1 MDTIRNRVREF
12 REGRGLSQSALAE
25 LAGVTRQTVISL
37 EKGSYVPSLL
47 FAMNLA
53 EIFGVT
59 VEDLFSKEEAS

>member
-1 MDTIRNRVREF
+1 MRNRVREF

>member
-1 MDTIRNRVREF
+1 MREF